1 MTSVK
6 LGFNLC
12 HLVGKKCTV
21 RALGLCLQKK
31 KIYCCFNSI
40 LARIIHEQG
49 RPQIGIGWG
58 DVDNPNC
65 RGLAPGEINAID
77 FSKIDLTE
85 YMQYI
90 ENKTNVSPDKQQE
103 IIDKVKQKY
112 QP

>member
-1 MTSVK
+1 
-6 LGFNLC
+6 
-12 HLVGKKCTV
+12 
-21 RALGLCLQKK
+21 
-31 KIYCCFNSI
+31 
-40 LARIIHEQG
+40 
-49 RPQIGIGWG
+49 
-58 DVDNPNC
+58 VDNPNC